1 MSKFIFFTAAA
12 AAAVFLSA
20 CAQNK
25 AKFSGRID
33 DEPAPVTSTAKVG
46 GDAGETKRVAPT
58 FPSQPK
64 AATQAASG
72 DPRQVDSLLSKRL
85 VYFDFNKSV
94 ISIDQLAIIESHSD
108 YLSRNLAQG
117 VILEGHADERGS
129 NEYNLALGQRRSDA
143 VRDIM
148 LANGVSQEQIETIS
162 FGEESPRALGHTE
175 DAWKEN
181 RRVEIRYRDE

>member
-64 AATQAASG
+64 ATSQAASG
-72 DPRQVDSLLSKRL
+72 DPAPSRFAALEAARVFRLQQVRH
-85 VYFDFNKSV
+85 FD
-94 ISIDQLAIIESHSD
+94 
-108 YLSRNLAQG
+108 
-117 VILEGHADERGS
+117 
-129 NEYNLALGQRRSDA
+129 
-143 VRDIM
+143 
-148 LANGVSQEQIETIS
+148 
-162 FGEESPRALGHTE
+162 
-175 DAWKEN
+175 
-181 RRVEIRYRDE
+181 

>member
-1 MSKFIFFTAAA
+1 MNKSILFTAAVA
-12 AAAVFLSA
+12 AAFLSA

-33 DEPAPVTSTAKVG
+33 DEPAPVAVVEPKAADES
-46 GDAGETKRVAPT
+46 AGKRVEPS
-58 FPSQPK
+58 FPAQPQ
-64 AATQAASG
+64 ATQAAGG

-85 VYFDFNKSV
+85 VYFDFNKSI
-94 ISIDQLAIIESHSD
+94 ISVEQLGIIEAHSD

-129 NEYNLALGQRRSDA
+129 NEYNLALGQRRADA

-162 FGEESPRALGHTE
+162 FGEENPRALGHAE
-175 DAWKEN
+175 EAWKEN